1 MENFLLNVV
10 KIYMCVYNP
19 EQIVIYADISENKLE
34 QRMMSLISTD
44 NEKLMLPRLMVKK
57 DLNIDIKKG
66 LISNALSRINL

>member
-1 MENFLLNVV
+1 MQIFL
-10 KIYMCVYNP
+10 K
-19 EQIVIYADISENKLE
+19 SKLE